1 MFIRLLFLTLG
12 IIGGHGKNEPKLL
25 RCSMMELNHRYDD
38 LGRHCYSQIIL
49 WQWDGSVQ
57 RHDVSDW
64 WLVEPSKLEQLPR
77 KVGDSW
83 IVDHVS
89 HAGQKYLVRSRI
101 YRQTWTLND
110 PERDN
115 KQLKPEDLRKGLR

>member
-1 MFIRLLFLTLG
+1 MITILFSILMLDG
-12 IIGGHGKNEPKLL
+12 FSKHQPQVY
-25 RCSMMELNHRYDD
+25 RCSIIELNHRYS
-38 LGRHCYSQIIL
+38 LGQHCYTQVII
-49 WQWDGSVQ
+49 WKWDESVG

-64 WLVEPSKLEQLPR
+64 WLVEPAKLEQLPR

-115 KQLKPEDLRKGLR
+115 KLLKPEELRRGLR

>member
-1 MFIRLLFLTLG
+1 MLIRAFLLIVSLV
-12 IIGGHGKNEPKLL
+12 GG
-25 RCSMMELNHRYDD
+25 
-38 LGRHCYSQIIL
+38 
-49 WQWDGSVQ
+49 
-57 RHDVSDW
+57 
-64 WLVEPSKLEQLPR
+64 
-77 KVGDSW
+77 
-83 IVDHVS
+83 VS

>member
-25 RCSMMELNHRYDD
+25 RCSMMELNHRYND
-38 LGRHCYSQIIL
+38 LGQHCYSQIIL

-64 WLVEPSKLEQLPR
+64 WLVEPSRLEQLPR
-77 KVGDSW
+77 KVGDDW
-83 IVDHVS
+83 IVE
-89 HAGQKYLVRSRI
+89 AL
-101 YRQTWTLND
+101 
-110 PERDN
+110 DN
-115 KQLKPEDLRKGLR
+115 